1 MQEEGSFVKKRMF
14 AAAIA
19 AVITAAVAVGV
30 ATAATIVVTPDNA
43 ASFGWDQTDNR
54 GAGTVAWT
62 ESFGAPS
69 GLGSAALQLTTG
81 TDNAD
86 KAFIA
91 TDSVSGSDL
100 AAVSGLSYWT
110 FRETGPS
117 FGAASLQLTIST
129 GASSCTTGESPST
142 TLVYEPYWNT
152 GAGAGVA
159 GTVPSAWTQWQ
170 ITPTSGVFWSSKTT
184 CGGELVAGHGGAPF
198 YTLSQVQ
205 AAYPSATMT
214 ALGVNVG
221 TYNPSYDVGVD
232 GVAINA
238 VSYDFEQAPPA
249 PTAADQCKSDGW
261 QSFGS
266 FKNQGD
272 CVSFVMTQKHLG

>member
-1 MQEEGSFVKKRMF
+1 MQEEGSFVKTRLF

-19 AVITAAVAVGV
+19 AVVTAAVVVGV

-43 ASFGWDQTDNR
+43 ASLGWDQTDNR
-54 GAGTVAWT
+54 GAGTVSWT
-62 ESFGAPS
+62 DSFAAPS
-69 GLGSAALQLTTG
+69 GLGSAALELTTG
-81 TDNAD
+81 ADNAD

-91 TDSVSGSDL
+91 TGAVNGSTL
-100 AAVSGLSYWT
+100 AGVSGLSYWT
-110 FRETGPS
+110 FRNAGPS
-117 FGAASLQLTIST
+117 YGAASLQLMIST
-129 GASSCTTGESPST
+129 GTSCTDGSANWT

-152 GAGAGVA
+152 SAGAGVA

-170 ITPTSGVFWSSKTT
+170 ITPTSGVFWSSKST
-184 CGGELVAGHGGAPF
+184 CGGSLVAGAGGPPF

-205 AAYPSATMT
+205 AAYPSATLM

-221 TYNPSYDVGVD
+221 TYNPGYDVAVD
-232 GVAINA
+232 GVSIND
-238 VSYDFEQAPPA
+238 VSYDFELAPPA
-249 PTAADQCKSDGW
+249 PTAADQCKNDGW

-272 CVSFVMTQKHLG
+272 CVSFVMTQKHLS